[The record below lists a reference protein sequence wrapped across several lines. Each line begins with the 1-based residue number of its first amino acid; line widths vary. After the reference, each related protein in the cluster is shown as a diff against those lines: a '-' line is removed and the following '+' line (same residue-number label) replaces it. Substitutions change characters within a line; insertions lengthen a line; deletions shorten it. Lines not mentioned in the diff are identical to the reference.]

1 MCDSNDNR
9 DDYGFERYQHN
20 EDGSLSFNTPNVS
33 PKNFIIIIV
42 VVVLLVCAI
51 IYVLM
56 SGVAGYY
63 SWNEFPSDATSNKL
77 VKTVAAIIFSP
88 AYILYTTVKLSF
100 FGRGG

>member
-20 EDGSLSFNTPNVS
+20 DDGSLSFNAPDVS
-33 PKNFIIIIV
+33 STNLIIIIIV
-42 VVVLLVCAI
+42 LAVLIGGV

-63 SWNEFPSDATSNKL
+63 SWNEFPSDSLSNKL
-77 VKTVAAIIFSP
+77 VKTVAAVIFSP
-88 AYILYTTVKLSF
+88 AYILYTTAKLSF